1 MVKQSFFV
9 VQKFQKK
16 KKIKCEGLEN
26 LFSHL
31 FRIELPT
38 LMNRIGSILLMYEI

>member
-1 MVKQSFFV
+1 MVKQLFFL
-9 VQKFQKK
+9 VQKFPK